1 MSKKKTYKFYYESS
15 SGKTRLFRTKS
26 ESLVQAIIKSGI
38 SLTKIFKLA

>member
-26 ESLVQAIIKSGI
+26 ESLVGAILKAGIPLYKIIK
-38 SLTKIFKLA
+38 LA